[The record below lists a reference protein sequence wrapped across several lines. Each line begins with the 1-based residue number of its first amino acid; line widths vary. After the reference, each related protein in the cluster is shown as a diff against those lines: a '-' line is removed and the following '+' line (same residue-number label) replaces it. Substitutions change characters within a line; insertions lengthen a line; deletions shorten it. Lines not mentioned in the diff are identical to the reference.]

1 MPFQDGLR
9 SGLEAA
15 AGITGKAVPWAGA
28 ASPPSPVGNA
38 SPSPSPPSP
47 STLVVGRPRTIGEP
61 SRASSATARGL
72 VLPQP
77 RVSVGRKAWGR
88 RVAGWGFSAVE
99 AFAVRAIIVFLRKT
113 VAKVK
118 AGWLELGVWGRL
130 GGGGGGPVAAT
141 ARVETVF

>member
-1 MPFQDGLR
+1 MR

-28 ASPPSPVGNA
+28 ASPASPIRNA
-38 SPSPSPPSP
+38 SASSAPPSP
-47 STLVVGRPRTIGEP
+47 STLLVVSGQTLTRNGWGYSSSPGRD
-61 SRASSATARGL
+61 L

-99 AFAVRAIIVFLRKT
+99 AVAVRAIIGFLRKT
-113 VAKVK
+113 VMKVRR
-118 AGWLELGVWGRL
+118 GLG
-130 GGGGGGPVAAT
+130 
-141 ARVETVF
+141 F